1 MVQRMIQDLRRKAN
15 PTKAKCLAKFF
26 KTGPGQY
33 GEGDVFIG
41 LTVPEVRV
49 VAKKYADASL
59 DDLDRLLADKI
70 HEVRL
75 LGLMIVVLQY
85 ERGDAGTKKRIV
97 DFYRKHFDR
106 VNNWDLVDLTSYK
119 ILGDHLRT
127 RDRAILKTF
136 AKTNHLWTQ
145 RIAIVSTY
153 AFIREGQFDDTLSIA
168 QILLTHPHDLIHKAV
183 GWMLREVGKRDQTV
197 LRNFLDRFAAQMPRT
212 MLRYAIEKMDV
223 AMRKHYMAL

>member
-1 MVQRMIQDLRRKAN
+1 MIQDLRRKAN
-15 PTKAKCLAKFF
+15 PTKTKGLAKFF

-41 LTVPEVRV
+41 LTVPEVRA
-49 VAKKYADASL
+49 VAKKYADAPL
-59 DDLDRLLADKI
+59 DDLRRLLADKI
-70 HEVRL
+70 HEVRM
-75 LGLMIVVLQY
+75 LGLMILVRQY
-85 ERGDAGTKKRIV
+85 ECGDVAKKKIIV
-97 DFYRKHFDR
+97 DFYREHVDR
-106 VNNWDLVDLTSYK
+106 INNWDLVDLTAYK
-119 ILGDHLRT
+119 ILGDFLIT
-127 RDRAILKTF
+127 RDRAVLKKL

-183 GWMLREVGKRDQTV
+183 GWMLREVGKRDQAV
-197 LRNFLDRFAAQMPRT
+197 LRKFLDRFAAEMPRT